1 MTMSIE
7 NCYNFYMMIMRT
19 LILIILCLIPSS
31 IFALDSMPGN
41 LAGFQKE
48 EALKLGERMYRQ
60 GILPSGDTM
69 EAIVQNDIP
78 VDGTMFTCVSC
89 HLRSGKGSLEGQ
101 VLTFPIDGITLYKSL
116 SYVGSISKSA
126 QKKFASWIKSGDFR
140 RAYTDASLATAIRG
154 GTDPNGRTLNNV
166 MPRYPLEDRDMDI
179 LVFYLKN
186 LSVEVSPG
194 VTDKAMHF
202 ATIITEE
209 VSQADREAMIA
220 PLELLANNWGKSRRL
235 EARAKRVDLDEEMNR
250 GFRSLSLARWELK
263 GPPSGWRDQLEAYYR
278 KDPVFAL
285 LGGISTQDWRP
296 IHEFCEQKRIPC
308 IFPITEFP
316 VISDTDWYTLYFSKG
331 LYQEGET
338 AAKYLHDT
346 ANLSEHLPVIQVYR
360 NSRRA
365 LALAKGFQETWTSL
379 GHQEPENQMLSQE
392 QVITSDFWK
401 KLAVSHNQAIILIWL
416 DANDISSIAVFS
428 QDQNR
433 PKMIFISSALLG
445 EDMYSLSE
453 KVRSLV
459 YITYPY
465 RLPRDYDRQK
475 AAVANWLKNNKIPAT
490 NLNIQS
496 NMYFLHLTLSR
507 VLMMLKS
514 DFYRDR
520 FLELVD
526 MMMDSTTAA
535 AYPRLSFGPGQRYAS
550 KGCYIGQLTDG
561 AKPDLIRVSDWVIP

>member
-1 MTMSIE
+1 MTTSLE
-7 NCYNFYMMIMRT
+7 NCYNFYMMMRI
-19 LILIILCLIPSS
+19 LILIIWCLSPSS
-31 IFALDSMPGN
+31 IFASDSMPEN

-48 EALKLGERMYRQ
+48 EVLKMGEKMYRQ
-60 GILPSGDTM
+60 GILPSGATM

-78 VDGTMFTCVSC
+78 VDSTMFTCVSC

-101 VLTFPIDGITLYKSL
+101 VLTFPIDGITLYRPL
-116 SYVGSISKSA
+116 SYSGSISKSA

-154 GTDPNGRTLNNV
+154 GVDPDGRTLNNV
-166 MPRYPLEDRDMDI
+166 MPRYPLDDRDMDI

-186 LSVEVSPG
+186 LSVEPSPG

-235 EARAKRVDLDEEMNR
+235 VVRAKRVDLDEEMNR
-250 GFRSLSLARWELK
+250 GFRNLSLARWVLK
-263 GPPSGWRDQLEAYYR
+263 GPPSGWRDQLEDYYR

-285 LGGISTQDWRP
+285 LGGISTGDWYP

-316 VISDTDWYTLYFSKG
+316 VVSDSDWYSLYFSKG

-346 ANLSEHLPVIQVYR
+346 ANMSEDLPVIQVYR

-365 LALAKGFQETWTSL
+365 LALARGFQETWTSL
-379 GHQEPENQMLSQE
+379 GHQEPEKQMFSQE
-392 QVITSDFWK
+392 QVITKDFWK
-401 KLAVSHNQAIILIWL
+401 KLAASHNHAIILIWL
-416 DANDISSIAVFS
+416 DAKDISSIDVFS
-428 QDQNR
+428 QAQNR
-433 PKMIFISSALLG
+433 PKMIFMSSALLG
-445 EDMYSLSE
+445 DDMYSLSE
-453 KVRSLV
+453 RVRSLV

-465 RLPRDYDRQK
+465 RLPHDYDRQK
-475 AAVANWLKNNKIPAT
+475 AAVANWLQNNKIPAT
-490 NLNIQS
+490 NLNIES
-496 NMYFLHLTLSR
+496 NMYFVHVTLSR
-507 VLMMLKS
+507 ALMMLKS

-550 KGCYIGQLTDG
+550 KGCYIVQLTDG